1 MPTGGPH
8 CHRGVH
14 VPRYAATLAHATHSA
29 GLVLVADVVLAMQV
43 HLLIWRRLP
52 DGPDVGIFVSL
63 WYGHYEGLHCTPS

>member
-14 VPRYAATLAHATHSA
+14 VPRYAAT
-29 GLVLVADVVLAMQV
+29 LVADVVLAMQV